1 MLSPH
6 LSPQWAYEVDAEGV
20 FMDEDQTTSP
30 LGYRWIHF
38 KYCSK
43 CVLPR
48 SSSWTTTTMAMD
60 SGNAKRYHT
69 SDLVYFADGDSVYLP
84 DDTVVDRPRSL
95 IEHLLW
101 ALRYEG
107 INLQI
112 MKAVAENHHRELE
125 KGLIT
130 EYEKYKEHENFR
142 RVWFFYELFTETET
156 PVDDLP
162 DSIPPFALFDP
173 EVYVAGPCYALH
185 ARQRYLSC

>member
-1 MLSPH
+1 
-6 LSPQWAYEVDAEGV
+6 
-20 FMDEDQTTSP
+20 
-30 LGYRWIHF
+30 
-38 KYCSK
+38 
-43 CVLPR
+43 
-48 SSSWTTTTMAMD
+48 
-60 SGNAKRYHT
+60 
-69 SDLVYFADGDSVYLP
+69 
-84 DDTVVDRPRSL
+84 
-95 IEHLLW
+95 
-101 ALRYEG
+101 
-107 INLQI
+107 